1 MKSLNYIGIAC
12 MLFWM
17 GSACSEADR
26 EMFEGPEAINFC
38 LPMTSEE
45 IENYRELDSSLVF
58 RDDTIVYSFAF
69 DMVNT
74 ERVISIPVE
83 VTGFAHNQDRKYR
96 VKVTDYNG
104 AQAGVHYDPIA
115 EEQILAAGKVKDSLQ
130 IRFHRVDMDKQP
142 RKIGLMIEAGGDFV
156 EGVKERLF
164 VAVQVS
170 DILEKPE
177 WWDDWEMCFGPY
189 HPIKY
194 REWIKL
200 YGGTGDLTGK
210 HPNWWTTPLEIIL
223 ILDLKRIFE
232 EGDFRD
238 ENGNKLVIPDSF

>member
-38 LPMTSEE
+38 LPVTSEE

-96 VKVTDYNG
+96 VKVTDCNG

-156 EGVKERLF
+156 EG
-164 VAVQVS
+164 
-170 DILEKPE
+170 
-177 WWDDWEMCFGPY
+177 
-189 HPIKY
+189 Y
-194 REWIKL
+194 RYLIFWKNRN
-200 YGGTGDLTGK
+200 GGTIGK
-210 HPNWWTTPLEIIL
+210 CV
-223 ILDLKRIFE
+223 LDLIIRLNI
-232 EGDFRD
+232 G
-238 ENGNKLVIPDSF
+238 NG